1 MDITIVICTRNR
13 AEDLQATLRSLQTV
27 YVPPASMVELL
38 IVDNGS
44 TDHTAEVI
52 RQCEFNNL
60 AKRIVTVPQKGKSRA
75 LNVALPQ
82 AEGKIILF
90 TDDDVRVP
98 ENWITGM
105 SAPIRSGQTDAVAGG
120 VQMAEQLRRPWMDD
134 LGTGLFAETRDI
146 SPENPNR
153 MVGANMAVGAYVFER
168 VPKFDPR
175 LGAGALGMGEET
187 LFSHQLLA
195 AGYRIASAFDVVVE
209 HHFDPSRLTRA
220 ALRKINSNLG
230 RSKGYVAYHWHHAE
244 PTSSRPAEKVKAAKL
259 FLQLQRERLKTAILR
274 VTGISQSTAPIS
286 PHEKYL
292 LRNWSY
298 QVQVLEEMSRPRR
311 YEKHGLRLK

>member
-1 MDITIVICTRNR
+1 MDVSITICTRNR
-13 AEDLQATLRSLQTV
+13 AEDLRSTLRSVRNV
-27 YVPPASMVELL
+27 YVPDSMSVELL
-38 IVDNGS
+38 IVDNASSDDTQAVLQAQEFANLSYRWVDEPKPGLS
-44 TDHTAEVI
+44 HARNTGI
-52 RQCEFNNL
+52 RFAQ
-60 AKRIVTVPQKGKSRA
+60 G
-75 LNVALPQ
+75 NVL
-82 AEGKIILF
+82 IF

-105 SAPIRSGQTDAVAGG
+105 SAPIHSGQTDAVAGG
-120 VQMAEQLRRPWMDD
+120 VQMAEQLRQPWMDD

-146 SPENPNR
+146 SPENPSR

-187 LFSHQLLA
+187 LFSRQLLA
-195 AGYRIASAFDVVVE
+195 AGYRIASAFDVAVE

-230 RSKGYVAYHWHHAE
+230 RAKGYVAYHWHHAE
-244 PTSSRPAEKVKAAKL
+244 PTSSRTAEKVKAAKL

-274 VTGISQSTAPIS
+274 VTGISQRTAPIS

-292 LRNWSY
+292 LRIWSY
-298 QVQVLEEMSRPRR
+298 QVQVLEEMSRLRR